1 MQCSKDSVVDH
12 AYPYKYAYKKIA
24 YTSQHSF
31 FFNRRQYDNLNIS
44 LNQQTATD
52 IQKKHITLCRKILL
66 S

>member
-31 FFNRRQYDNLNIS
+31 FFLIEGS
-44 LNQQTATD
+44 MTIWT
-52 IQKKHITLCRKILL
+52 
-66 S
+66 